1 MIHIP
6 SDEIKQPNL
15 HADTLGFT
23 FVWRGHFLRGI
34 YPESVNQAKSYFE
47 CGFIDDVV
55 SKGLFPKTWISEFEN
70 EQFGMIIEHEMISPV
85 LYATEWNFSM
95 LKAAALMVLDI
106 AQIGWKYGYNMV
118 DCHKLNVM
126 FKGLKPIYVD
136 LGSFVPREDGCTG
149 WHPYMNFMTSYYY
162 ILDIWKDGA
171 SQIAKRMMAP
181 GVSMQAKDYYLYKS
195 KLYRLFPFLITQRI
209 QLITAL
215 GYFASKPVEKIV
227 IKAGVPLDSLKAKSI
242 RCFHWLV
249 RKSKISPSQN
259 LERIRRKVKSISMYV
274 PACKDYKS
282 IDLSDIKRAIGTL
295 GELKSISFI
304 DSPIKKV
311 IELSEGIDR
320 VISIQQQPIVS
331 DAEYRYLCSV
341 GTTHITP
348 SCFFIGNG
356 AILIRGKYPEDRL
369 SSDVA
374 IVIGYQIP
382 SGPFG
387 LHNAMVFFNRCKR
400 FSNSG
405 HLIVNIPYCKEDVK
419 IELVKSYFNDVVGDT
434 FIYW

>member
-23 FVWRGHFLRGI
+23 FVWQGHFLRGI

-126 FKGLKPIYVD
+126 FKGIKPIYVD
-136 LGSFVPREDGCTG
+136 LGSFVPREEGCTG

-227 IKAGVPLDSLKAKSI
+227 IKVGVPFDSLKARLI

-249 RKSKISPSQN
+249 RKSKISPSQH
-259 LERIRRKVKSISMYV
+259 LERIRRKVKSISM
-274 PACKDYKS
+274 PISLCKDEKS
-282 IDLSDIKRAIGTL
+282 IDLNDVKKAIGTL

-331 DAEYRYLCSV
+331 DAEYHYICSI
-341 GTTHITP
+341 GATHITQ
-348 SCFFIGNG
+348 SCFFFGNG
-356 AILIRGKYPEDRL
+356 AILIRGKYSEDRL

-382 SGPFG
+382 SGTFG

-400 FSNSG
+400 FSNTG
-405 HLIVNIPYCKEDVK
+405 HLIVNIPHCQEEVK
-419 IELVKSYFNDVVGDT
+419 LELLNSYFNDVVGDT
-434 FIYW
+434 FIFW

>member
-23 FVWRGHFLRGI
+23 FVWQGHFLRGI

-55 SKGLFPKTWISEFEN
+55 SKGLFPRTWISEFEN

-106 AQIGWKYGYNMV
+106 AQIGWKYGYNMA

-126 FKGLKPIYVD
+126 FKGIKPIYVD

-171 SQIAKRMMAP
+171 GQIAKRMMAP
-181 GVSMQAKDYYLYKS
+181 GVSFQAKDYYLYNS
-195 KLYRLFPFLITQRI
+195 KLCRHFPRLITWRV
-209 QLITAL
+209 QLLKNL
-215 GYFASKPVEKIV
+215 GYLASKPVDKIV
-227 IKAGVPLDSLKAKSI
+227 KKAGISPDSIKAKAI
-242 RCFHWLV
+242 RCIHWLV
-249 RKSKISPSQN
+249 QNFKLSPSQH
-259 LERIRRKVKSISMYV
+259 LECIRRKVSSISMPV
-274 PACKDYKS
+274 PTCKDEKS
-282 IDLSDIKRAIGTL
+282 IDLHDVKKAIGTL

-304 DSPIKKV
+304 DSPIKQV
-311 IELSEGIDR
+311 IALSEGIDE
-320 VISIQQQPIVS
+320 VISIQQQSVLS
-331 DAEYRYLCSV
+331 DAAYRYLFDV
-341 GTTHITP
+341 EAFHITP
-348 SCFFIGNG
+348 SCFFLGNG
-356 AILIRGKYPEDRL
+356 AVLVRGKFPEDRL

-374 IVIGYQIP
+374 IVMGYQIP
-382 SGPFG
+382 AGTFG
-387 LHNAMVFFNRCKR
+387 LHNAMVFFNQCKR
-400 FSNSG
+400 YAKTG
-405 HLIVNIPYCKEDVK
+405 HLVVNIPRCKVEVK
-419 IELVKSYFNDVVGDT
+419 DELMKSYFTDVIGDT
-434 FIYW
+434 FII

>member
-1 MIHIP
+1 
-6 SDEIKQPNL
+6 
-15 HADTLGFT
+15 
-23 FVWRGHFLRGI
+23 
-34 YPESVNQAKSYFE
+34 
-47 CGFIDDVV
+47 
-55 SKGLFPKTWISEFEN
+55 
-70 EQFGMIIEHEMISPV
+70 
-85 LYATEWNFSM
+85 
-95 LKAAALMVLDI
+95 
-106 AQIGWKYGYNMV
+106 
-118 DCHKLNVM
+118 
-126 FKGLKPIYVD
+126 
-136 LGSFVPREDGCTG
+136 
-149 WHPYMNFMTSYYY
+149 
-162 ILDIWKDGA
+162 
-171 SQIAKRMMAP
+171 
-181 GVSMQAKDYYLYKS
+181 MQAKDYYLYKS

-227 IKAGVPLDSLKAKSI
+227 IKVGVPFDSLKARLI

-311 IELSEGIDR
+311 IELSEGVDK
-320 VISIQQQPIVS
+320 VISIQQQPVVS

-341 GTTHITP
+341 GSTHITP

-356 AILIRGKYPEDRL
+356 AILIRGKYPEGRL

-382 SGPFG
+382 SGTFG
-387 LHNAMVFFNRCKR
+387 LHNAMVFFNRCKM
-400 FSNSG
+400 FSNKG
-405 HLIVNIPYCKEDVK
+405 HLIVNILHCNEEIKKELLKSCFTDV
-419 IELVKSYFNDVVGDT
+419 IGET
-434 FIYW
+434 FIS